1 MRQMRTFFD
10 DFEDVLVVETQDENY
25 KTRVIE
31 DQSFKASY
39 ENFRKTI
46 DWYTKDQF
54 KEVTRDILNE
64 LIDGNKS

>member
-1 MRQMRTFFD
+1 MKTFFD
-10 DFEDVLVVETQDENY
+10 DCEDVLVVESKCKND
-25 KTRVIE
+25 KTKLI
-31 DQSFKASY
+31 DNQSVKASY

-64 LIDGNKS
+64 LIDVDKG

>member
-1 MRQMRTFFD
+1 MKTFFD
-10 DFEDVLVVETQDENY
+10 DFEDVLVVETKGENN
-25 KTRVIE
+25 KTKII
-31 DQSFKASY
+31 DNQSIKTSY

-64 LIDGNKS
+64 LIDVDKG

>member
-1 MRQMRTFFD
+1 MRQMRPVFD
-10 DFEDVLVVETQDENY
+10 DFEDVLVVETHD

-39 ENFRKTI
+39 ENFRKNI

-64 LIDGNKS
+64 LIDGNKG